1 MRTDVQVFFAI
12 VSSKKKKKVIF
23 ADGFT
28 RKVLADPINR
38 SYPKK
43 NCFLPFVRVF
53 FQNFLLLWK
62 MEKMVKIY
70 YEENKRVIDDTRKN
84 YNSFL
89 VHNGSSW
96 STTSAHENQNEETRP
111 EPSRKEESGILV
123 LSKTSSWVN

>member
-1 MRTDVQVFFAI
+1 MKYLSGMFETSNIVMTYENRRSSLLCHCFFQ
-12 VSSKKKKKVIF
+12 KKKKVIF

-70 YEENKRVIDDTRKN
+70 YEENERVIIYEIFNYSIFRPYIQPNGIWSPNKN
-84 YNSFL
+84 L
-89 VHNGSSW
+89 LLW
-96 STTSAHENQNEETRP
+96 SPNNN
-111 EPSRKEESGILV
+111 L
-123 LSKTSSWVN
+123 LL